1 MNAKN
6 LKIGK
11 TTSTIK
17 IEHDNS
23 EIFKTYKEMQSIY
36 ALLGGY
42 NEVARHIDIDKFKEI
57 QGRFNNAIMEIKEII

>member
-1 MNAKN
+1 MNAEN

-17 IEHDNS
+17 IKHDNY
-23 EIFKTYKEMQSIY
+23 EIFKTYKEIQSIY

-57 QGRFNNAIMEIKEII
+57 QGRFKDAIADLKEII